1 MTDIRMKECSGA
13 RRATKVRF
21 IDKEREITIEGNYK
35 SIYKACHNQLADRY
49 ATLVE
54 DGEIVV
60 IYIGKLDERS
70 F

>member
-21 IDKEREITIEGNYK
+21 IDKEREIMIEGNYK
-35 SIYKACHNQLADRY
+35 SIYKACHNQIADRY
-49 ATLVE
+49 SLTRE
-54 DGEIVV
+54 DGEFVV
-60 IYIGKLDERS
+60 TYIGKLDERS